1 MNTKRNPTQL
11 AARLGIYCLG
21 LVVLSF
27 GVTLSVSSNLG
38 VSPVSS
44 LPYTVSQILPFSL
57 GACTTVIYA
66 LYILAQMLLSG
77 KGFQP
82 ALLLQL
88 VFSTLFGYFVDAA
101 KWILGDFMLP
111 GYLGQLAM
119 LIASILLISFSIVLY
134 MDVQLVPMPA
144 EGLVACIAE
153 KTGKSFSAIKTLFD
167 CGSVLAA
174 AALCL
179 IFLRRITG
187 IREGTILTALLV
199 GRMTGL
205 LRKVL
210 SPMIRKVCFS
220 E

>member
-1 MNTKRNPTQL
+1 MNTKNKPVQL

-27 GVTLSVSSNLG
+27 GVTLSVNSNLG

-44 LPYTVSQILPFSL
+44 LPYVVSRILPFSL
-57 GACTTVIYA
+57 GTCTTVIYA
-66 LYILAQMLLSG
+66 LYILVQMLLSG

-82 ALLLQL
+82 ALLQL

-111 GYLGQLAM
+111 GYLGQLTM

-144 EGLVACIAE
+144 EGLVACIAG
-153 KTGKSFSAIKTLFD
+153 KTGKPFSAVKTLFD

-174 AALCL
+174 AFLCL
-179 IFLRRITG
+179 VFLGAFTG
-187 IREGTILTALLV
+187 IREGTVLTALLV
-199 GRMTGL
+199 GRTTGY
-205 LRKVL
+205 LRRFL
-210 SPMIRKVCFS
+210 SPLIRKVCFP

>member
-1 MNTKRNPTQL
+1 MNTKCKPVQL

-44 LPYTVSQILPFSL
+44 LPYVVSQILPFSL

-153 KTGKSFSAIKTLFD
+153 KNEKPFSTIKTLFD
-167 CGSVLAA
+167 CSSVLAA
-174 AALCL
+174 AVLCL
-179 IFLRRITG
+179 IFLRKITG

-205 LRKVL
+205 LRKFL
-210 SPMIRKVCFS
+210 SPLIRKVCFS